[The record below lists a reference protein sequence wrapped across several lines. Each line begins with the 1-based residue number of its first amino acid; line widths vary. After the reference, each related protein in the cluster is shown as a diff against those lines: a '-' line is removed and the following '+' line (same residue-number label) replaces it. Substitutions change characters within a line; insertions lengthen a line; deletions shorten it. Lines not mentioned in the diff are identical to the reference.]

1 MIYCAGVGPGDPE
14 LLTLKAVRLIRE
26 ADVIAVPGK
35 DPKNSVSY
43 KITAGAVPEIEEK
56 DLIGIDM
63 PMTKDKVVLAE
74 THKAG
79 AEVLESLADQG
90 KTVVFLTLGDPT
102 IYCTFSYLQHILEE
116 DGYETELI
124 PGVTSMTAA
133 AARLG
138 IVLTEWD
145 EPLHVLPAVHKA
157 EEIAELDGTLVLMKS
172 ASRMKEVK
180 AFLNESGRDV
190 QAVINCGM
198 EDETVCRSLEDIP
211 DDAGYFS
218 LIVAKVHK

>member
-14 LLTLKAVRLIRE
+14 LLTIKAVRLIRE

-35 DPKNSVSY
+35 DPKNSVAY

-63 PMTKDKVVLAE
+63 PMTRDKTVLE
-74 THKAG
+74 KAHQEG
-79 AEVLESLADQG
+79 AEILESLADQG
-90 KTVVFLTLGDPT
+90 KTIVFLTLGDPT
-102 IYCTFSYLQHILEE
+102 TYCTFSYLQHILEE

-133 AARLG
+133 ATRLG
-138 IVLTEWD
+138 IALTEWD

-190 QAVINCGM
+190 RAVINCGM

>member
-14 LLTLKAVRLIRE
+14 LLTIKAVRLIRE

-35 DPKNSVSY
+35 DPKNSVAY

-63 PMTKDKVVLAE
+63 PMTRDKTVLE
-74 THKAG
+74 KAHQEG
-79 AEVLESLADQG
+79 AEILESLADQG
-90 KTVVFLTLGDPT
+90 KTVVFLTFGDPT
-102 IYCTFSYLQHILEE
+102 TYCTFSYLQHILEE

-133 AARLG
+133 ATRLG
-138 IVLTEWD
+138 IALTEWD

-190 QAVINCGM
+190 RAVINCGM